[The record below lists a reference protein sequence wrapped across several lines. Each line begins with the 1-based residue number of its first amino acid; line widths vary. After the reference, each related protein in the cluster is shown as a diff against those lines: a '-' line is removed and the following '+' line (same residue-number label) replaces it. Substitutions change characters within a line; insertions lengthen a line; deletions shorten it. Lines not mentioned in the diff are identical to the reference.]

1 MLRTRVLSPEYL
13 MPSQDDYLSPRTDV
27 IPDSFPILDAEY
39 NMAYTFLVVT
49 MIFQILA
56 VLVFFARV
64 YTRAYP
70 TWRFTIDDYV
80 MTLAFVCCQISH
92 HFLSCHSL
100 EKTGRQLTSQSRRL

>member
-1 MLRTRVLSPEYL
+1 MFRMRASSPVYPL
-13 MPSQDDYLSPRTDV
+13 PSTGDHVSPRADFV
-27 IPDSFPILDAEY
+27 VPDRFPMPDAEY

-49 MIFQILA
+49 MIFQIIA

-80 MTLAFVCCQISH
+80 MSLAFV
-92 HFLSCHSL
+92 
-100 EKTGRQLTSQSRRL
+100 R